1 MEIAIRAQRAA
12 KPKSYGTLYWQFN
25 DAWPAI
31 SWSSIDYYGRW
42 KPLQYMA
49 KRMYTNIAIFCLK
62 NNEIIGIND
71 NLYDVNVRV
80 KIQLMTFDGQ
90 ILVN

>member
-1 MEIAIRAQRAA
+1 MA
-12 KPKSYGTLYWQFN
+12 KPMSYGTLYWQMN

-49 KRMYTNIAIFCLK
+49 KR
-62 NNEIIGIND
+62 
-71 NLYDVNVRV
+71 LYPDVVVYYNHITR
-80 KIQLMTFDGQ
+80 
-90 ILVN
+90 